1 MGTVIKCGE
10 DDDPIGV
17 CTVFNLKQHSH
28 LKSLA
33 ELKSFL
39 LARCSNDSCK
49 EALKKVRLHVM
60 RIGGALS
67 PTD

>member
-1 MGTVIKCGE
+1 MHLLQAAVGTVIKCGE

-28 LKSLA
+28 LKSLS

-39 LARCSNDSCK
+39 LPRCLDDSCK
-49 EALKKVRLHVM
+49 ESLQKVRL
-60 RIGGALS
+60 
-67 PTD
+67 